1 MEGGGRRRREEDI
14 NCCSRR
20 KSAFFLCA
28 KTGKHRVPGYPEEG
42 VCASSLLGTFWIQHC
57 TIMTTSATEE
67 EEEGESREVGSDS
80 WAGEVIKLR
89 KYWSGFY
96 KCSDSRTVA
105 WLSASIGSAGGGRG
119 VPPLF
124 RVEIFPSFF
133 DRNESAASLSTTRT
147 RQWYIDN
154 VFGTESQNGRFP
166 IVPTPFLNSSPLACN
181 SDFGLRSFD
190 SFF

>member
-1 MEGGGRRRREEDI
+1 MLFATQIGFFSLCENGETPRAWISGGGCLCFFSLRYFLDTTLHHQDTFGDGGRRKGGNR
-14 NCCSRR
+14 
-20 KSAFFLCA
+20 
-28 KTGKHRVPGYPEEG
+28 G
-42 VCASSLLGTFWIQHC
+42 
-57 TIMTTSATEE
+57 
-67 EEEGESREVGSDS
+67 REVGSDS

-133 DRNESAASLSTTRT
+133 DRNESAASFSTTRT
-147 RQWYIDN
+147 RQWFIDN

-166 IVPTPFLNSSPLACN
+166 IDPTPFLSSPT
-181 SDFGLRSFD
+181 SM
-190 SFF
+190 